1 MRNITS
7 IYFYYILFLRQILG
21 IRLLLVRKKV
31 TLIVESNYN
40 KLQNSN

>member
-21 IRLLLVRKKV
+21 IRLLLAGKKV

>member
-21 IRLLLVRKKV
+21 IRLLLVGKKV

>member
-21 IRLLLVRKKV
+21 IRLLLVGKKV
-31 TLIVESNYN
+31 MLIVESNYN